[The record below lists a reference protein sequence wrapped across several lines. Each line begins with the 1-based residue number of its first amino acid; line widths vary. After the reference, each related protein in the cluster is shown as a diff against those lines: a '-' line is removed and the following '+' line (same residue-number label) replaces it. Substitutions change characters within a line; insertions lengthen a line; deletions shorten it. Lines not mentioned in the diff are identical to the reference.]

1 MAMTGRRQV
10 GSTIKPYLYTLA
22 MENGFFSLWRGAP
35 CGTTLIDENGRPWTP
50 RNANKKRYGEMVTI
64 KWGLANS
71 DNWVTAYL
79 MSKLNPYQLVRLIHS
94 FGVLNKQIDP
104 VVSLSLGPCEISVGE
119 MVSAYTAFANRG
131 IRTAPLFVTR
141 IEDNEGNVLA
151 NLLLRWMK
159 LSVNRVHIRCW

>member
-1 MAMTGRRQV
+1 M
-10 GSTIKPYLYTLA
+10 
-22 MENGFFSLWRGAP
+22 
-35 CGTTLIDENGRPWTP
+35 
-50 RNANKKRYGEMVTI
+50 
-64 KWGLANS
+64 GLANS

-141 IEDNEGNVLA
+141 IEDNEEMYLPT
-151 NLLLRWMK
+151 LLLRWMK

>member
-1 MAMTGRRQV
+1 
-10 GSTIKPYLYTLA
+10 
-22 MENGFFSLWRGAP
+22 
-35 CGTTLIDENGRPWTP
+35 
-50 RNANKKRYGEMVTI
+50 MVTI

-131 IRTAPLFVTR
+131 IRTVVCHSDR
-141 IEDNEGNVLA
+141 G
-151 NLLLRWMK
+151 
-159 LSVNRVHIRCW
+159 